1 MWKGLGSE
9 EGPGAPG
16 SFGRWHS
23 GKTASDQSLNWI
35 ERVF

>member
-1 MWKGLGSE
+1 MGLGIE
-9 EGPGAPG
+9 EGQG
-16 SFGRWHS
+16 SPESPGRWHS